1 MSLDYLLRVL
11 WTHLPWWL
19 AGAFGGLWLAP
30 LARIIPRTVLQR
42 AEAPLHEWL
51 GPGGGL
57 DRPEPR
63 FRRFW
68 VALLNA
74 GLWAFAASATTHPD
88 LWALLFRAGF
98 ASTLLLLALIDWDS
112 TLLPDRVVLPLGL
125 AGLFGSHAGFT
136 PHSLAVSAASAA
148 VVLGLFGGL
157 AWAFRRI
164 RGMSGIG
171 GGDLKLLAAL
181 AAWWGVVDVLYMM
194 ILASIVTVLWNLA
207 WRWFKG
213 FSPQAEWPF
222 GPAIV
227 IAALAWSLSHPV

>member
-1 MSLDYLLRVL
+1 MSLDSLLHVM
-11 WTHLPWWL
+11 WTQWYWWF
-19 AGAFGGLWLAP
+19 FGVMVGLRLSP
-30 LARIIPRTVLQR
+30 LACIIPRKVLQR

-57 DRPEPR
+57 DRPEPS
-63 FRRFW
+63 FRRVW

-74 GLWAFAASATTHPD
+74 GLWAFAANATTPPD
-88 LWALLFRAGF
+88 FWASLFRAGF
-98 ASTLLLLALIDWDS
+98 ASALLLLALIDWDT
-112 TLLPDRVVLPLGL
+112 TLLPNWVVLPLGL
-125 AGLFGSHAGFT
+125 AGLFGSHVGFT
-136 PHSLAVSAASAA
+136 GQSLFASTVSAA

-157 AWAFRRI
+157 AWAFQRI

-194 ILASIVTVLWNLA
+194 ILASMVTVLWNLA